1 MLGLIALIISTF
13 LGAIGL
19 KRWLGRTLSA
29 DIQRHAIL
37 EKEFAALSR
46 GKEEL
51 VAGVASEEKSLAD
64 TAALYETS
72 KEMRKTLDEDK
83 MFSIFSD
90 ALNKYIGPQ
99 DCRFIKGQ
107 RDLAAD
113 NGYDAL
119 PLTIGQTN
127 GGYLLSK
134 GIQGRDRDKY
144 LILAGQFLSAMK
156 GAYLFKQIQE
166 LTVTDSLTQIFN
178 RGYFLERL
186 TEERARSAKFNFKFS
201 FLMVDIDNFKDFNDR
216 YGHLAGDAIL
226 KDVAGAI
233 KQGIRGIDFM
243 GRYGGE
249 ELSIVLTQSEK
260 NKAILV
266 AERIRKMIQS
276 RKIRIYG
283 EELSV
288 TVSIGVA
295 SFPEDAKDAKGIME
309 KADAALYAAKRQGRN
324 QVCVT
329 PPR

>member
-1 MLGLIALIISTF
+1 
-13 LGAIGL
+13 
-19 KRWLGRTLSA
+19 
-29 DIQRHAIL
+29 
-37 EKEFAALSR
+37 
-46 GKEEL
+46 
-51 VAGVASEEKSLAD
+51 
-64 TAALYETS
+64 
-72 KEMRKTLDEDK
+72 
-83 MFSIFSD
+83 
-90 ALNKYIGPQ
+90 
-99 DCRFIKGQ
+99 
-107 RDLAAD
+107 
-113 NGYDAL
+113 
-119 PLTIGQTN
+119 
-127 GGYLLSK
+127 
-134 GIQGRDRDKY
+134 
-144 LILAGQFLSAMK
+144 
-156 GAYLFKQIQE
+156 
-166 LTVTDSLTQIFN
+166 
-178 RGYFLERL
+178 
-186 TEERARSAKFNFKFS
+186 
-201 FLMVDIDNFKDFNDR
+201 MVDIDNFKDFNDR